1 VDVTDRTDDAASFIT
16 PVSVLF
22 STFTRLNPA
31 MGPDFKKNAAL
42 FQSICGWAPDLK
54 SSFSAKMDK
63 N

>member
-31 MGPDFKKNAAL
+31 MGPDLKKMRHCSKAFVGGRL
-42 FQSICGWAPDLK
+42 F
-54 SSFSAKMDK
+54 
-63 N
+63 